1 MNAPLERVTEISEAI
16 LHAIDAYLEAN
27 IHIYIYPNFLD
38 RIFNNVTDLMMITLA
53 DTPGFDETS
62 LISLVLENIQY
73 YLSTIGIPRSY
84 KMSIILGSVDEDA
97 ITIQLDKLRNII
109 QPAQKSTEWYQL
121 RHTMLTASSI
131 WQALDS
137 QSAQNRLIYKKCAP
151 LNISKCFQVN
161 ISSPMHWGQKYEP
174 ISQQFY
180 EHMYS
185 TELEEFGCIQH
196 QTHSEVGA
204 SPDGINNKKG
214 NPRYG
219 RLVEIKN
226 IVNREI
232 TGIPKKEYW
241 VQMQMQMEVMNLNE
255 CDFLETRF
263 KEYDS
268 EEEFLKEG
276 GFDNCEKFKGV
287 IIQFSARGGPVYNY
301 SPFVADKEVIDAW
314 ISKSLDENE
323 TMTWIRNIYWS
334 LEEYSCVLVTR
345 NRKWFAGA
353 LPQFQKIWKTIL
365 YERVNGFAHR
375 KPKKKQ
381 KSKSTAN
388 IILKIRTESFDHAD
402 LTPQEVAQP

>member
-161 ISSPMHWGQKYEP
+161 ISSPM
-174 ISQQFY
+174 
-180 EHMYS
+180 YS
-185 TELEEFGCIQH
+185 TELEE
-196 QTHSEVGA
+196 
-204 SPDGINNKKG
+204 
-214 NPRYG
+214 
-219 RLVEIKN
+219 
-226 IVNREI
+226 
-232 TGIPKKEYW
+232 
-241 VQMQMQMEVMNLNE
+241 
-255 CDFLETRF
+255 
-263 KEYDS
+263 
-268 EEEFLKEG
+268 
-276 GFDNCEKFKGV
+276 
-287 IIQFSARGGPVYNY
+287 
-301 SPFVADKEVIDAW
+301 
-314 ISKSLDENE
+314 
-323 TMTWIRNIYWS
+323 
-334 LEEYSCVLVTR
+334 
-345 NRKWFAGA
+345 
-353 LPQFQKIWKTIL
+353 
-365 YERVNGFAHR
+365 
-375 KPKKKQ
+375 
-381 KSKSTAN
+381 
-388 IILKIRTESFDHAD
+388 
-402 LTPQEVAQP
+402 